1 MIHCLVEQ
9 RDACSTLGAARVF
22 PKILLPAGSAGYL
35 GIGHFSYQRHP
46 SVS

>member
-22 PKILLPAGSAGYL
+22 PKSFFPQDRPVISASAIFLTSATLP
-35 GIGHFSYQRHP
+35 
-46 SVS
+46 